1 MRQET
6 DRALV
11 VKWAAFQTKVATLLG
26 DTQESVVNNQT
37 EEAMKTVLASFRDVR
52 KECGKMCSYLKNSM
66 IEPKCL
72 QLSMV
77 QRASAMNE

>member
-37 EEAMKTVLASFRDVR
+37 EEAMKTVLASFRDVC
-52 KECGKMCSYLKNSM
+52 KEGGGNVLVPNGQ
-66 IEPKCL
+66 PKL
-72 QLSMV
+72 GPNMFGIT
-77 QRASAMNE
+77 SAHCFSHS